1 MGEVYAAVDTRL
13 DRAVAI
19 KVLPEHLAGDPKLRE
34 RFEREARAVS
44 SLNHPHIC
52 TLFDVGEQDGIH
64 YLVMELVE
72 GDTLAARLEKGR
84 LPLDEALEY
93 AIQIADA
100 LDKAHR
106 QGVVHRDLKPGN
118 IMITKSGTKLLDFGL
133 AKLKSDATEASPLS
147 VMSTQDAPPPLTAE
161 GTILGTLQYMA
172 PEQLEGKEA
181 DARTDI
187 FAFGAVV
194 YEMVTGKKAFE
205 GESQASLI
213 GAILKDTP
221 QPVTEVQ
228 PVSPAM
234 LDHVIRACLAK
245 SPEDRCQTAT
255 DLMRE
260 LKWVSHTEL
269 AGPIERS
276 RPVSWAKMVPV
287 VLGVLIVGVLIGA
300 IAFRNPASSPQLG
313 VTRFLLEVTEGSRL
327 SGEAFQRPARQNVA
341 LSPDGT
347 HLVYAATDGER
358 SQLYLRPMDQDQAIP
373 MSGTE
378 GASSP
383 FFSPDGESIG
393 FFVGDMG
400 EEGELMRVSTQGG
413 DPRTISVSVPGF
425 NNAWASWTSDNNILL
440 SYEDGLYQVSDNG
453 GSPNQLTRV
462 DPSQS
467 GSFHLYP
474 EMLPG
479 GGAILF
485 NVWDGE
491 IPSEWNIV
499 AQSLETGEQHLLV
512 EGGSDP
518 RYVQSGHIVFARTG
532 TLMAVPFDVRRLE
545 VTGDPVVVLEDVMH
559 TERGG
564 NSYRRM
570 GDGQFAVSRSGTLA
584 YAPGGV
590 YPVGQNVLVW
600 VDRDGEV
607 DPLPGPPA
615 STAFQR
621 VSPDGTRLVYSQGP
635 EGERQI
641 WVYDIELEL
650 PLQLTFQGTN
660 AIPIWSPDGA
670 RVAFA
675 SDGGDGGPLNLFS
688 MAADGSGDP
697 KRLTESDRIQL
708 PSSWSRDGVLAFT
721 HHVEGSQW
729 DIMTLSTDGA
739 SEPEPFLDAPF
750 SQEYPAFSPDGRW
763 LAYSSYETGRQEV
776 YVRPFPAGEPVYPV

>member
-1 MGEVYAAVDTRL
+1 
-13 DRAVAI
+13 
-19 KVLPEHLAGDPKLRE
+19 
-34 RFEREARAVS
+34 
-44 SLNHPHIC
+44 
-52 TLFDVGEQDGIH
+52 
-64 YLVMELVE
+64 
-72 GDTLAARLEKGR
+72 
-84 LPLDEALEY
+84 
-93 AIQIADA
+93 
-100 LDKAHR
+100 
-106 QGVVHRDLKPGN
+106 
-118 IMITKSGTKLLDFGL
+118 
-133 AKLKSDATEASPLS
+133 
-147 VMSTQDAPPPLTAE
+147 
-161 GTILGTLQYMA
+161 MA

-194 YEMVTGKKAFE
+194 YEMVTGKRAFE
-205 GESQASLI
+205 GTSQASLV
-213 GAILKDTP
+213 GAIMNHQPT
-221 QPVTEVQ
+221 PVTEVQ
-228 PVSPAM
+228 PVSPPM

-245 SPEDRCQTAT
+245 SPEDRCQSAT

-260 LKWVSHTEL
+260 LKWVSHTEP
-269 AGPIERS
+269 AGPIETS
-276 RPVSWAKMVPV
+276 GPVPWTKMLPV
-287 VLGVLIVGVLIGA
+287 ALAVLIVGVLIGG
-300 IAFRNPASSPQLG
+300 IAFRNPASSPESG
-313 VTRFLLEVTEGSRL
+313 VTRFLIDVAAGSRL
-327 SGEAFQRPARQNVA
+327 SGGALQRPARQNIA

-347 HLVYAATDGER
+347 HLVYAATDGESSR
-358 SQLYLRPMDQDQAIP
+358 LYLRPMDQDQAIP

-393 FFVGDMG
+393 FFVGEMG
-400 EEGELMRVSTQGG
+400 EEGQLMRVSTEGG

-425 NNAWASWTSDNNILL
+425 NNAWASWTSDHNILL
-440 SYEDGLYQVSDNG
+440 VYEDGLFQVSDNG
-453 GSPNQLTRV
+453 GSPNQLTSV
-462 DPSQS
+462 DRSQ
-467 GSFHLYP
+467 GRGLHLYP

-479 GGAILF
+479 GRAILF
-485 NVWDGE
+485 NVRQGE

-518 RYVQSGHIVFARTG
+518 RYVESGHIVFARAG
-532 TLMAVPFDVRRLE
+532 TLMAVPFDVQRLE

-564 NSYRRM
+564 DSYRRM

-607 DPLPGPPA
+607 EPLPGLPA

-621 VSPDGTRLVYSQGP
+621 VSPDGTRLVYAQGP
-635 EGERQI
+635 GGEQQI

-660 AIPIWSPDGA
+660 VTPVWSPDGS

-697 KRLTESDRIQL
+697 QRLAESDRLQL

-721 HHVEGSQW
+721 QHVEGFQW

-739 SEPEPFLDAPF
+739 SEPRPFLDAPF
-750 SQEYPAFSPDGRW
+750 NQEYPAFSPDGRW
-763 LAYSSYETGRQEV
+763 LAYSSNETGRQEV
-776 YVRPFPAGEPVYPV
+776 YVRPFPAGEPVFPVSPGGGKAPLWTADGRQLVYRDANNDDRIMVVDVTTDSGFERSRPSLLFEGPYGSNFPIRSYDITPDGQRFVMRQGQASEPEPVTSLNVVLNWFEELNRLAPTDN